1 VEADALQVMKLQG
14 NAAIAKLLSS
24 VALLLC
30 CRVVING
37 LVAKPELNG
46 VYCGSMVYELVFTFA

>member
-1 VEADALQVMKLQG
+1 MKLQG
-14 NAAIAKLLSS
+14 NAAIAKLLGS
-24 VALLLC
+24 VALLLG

-46 VYCGSMVYELVFTFA
+46 V